1 MKTKEEIEYE
11 ERIKRRV
18 LILKTLMEQGK
29 IKFAESM
36 KNELEKSFSRVQ
48 FDKNGEPDL
57 STIDGRIRSIAL
69 AAEHFDHRSKMKEA
83 ISLFEIQR
91 RYFEIVDNNFN
102 QFYKMMIENKTTPHQ
117 IASHIAYS
125 GKDIDFLNEPIEALL
140 IDFEEFW
147 ELLSE
152 SSYIHLE
159 DDYESIKAVFGGDLF
174 PANDENIA
182 SKCGI
187 YTDTI
192 ILPCPFIRSRHMF
205 KIWDKEQRVYY
216 LLKHALNI
224 LQYKE
229 LALVD
234 FPKPIVV
241 ILPDKEMMNQFTYE
255 EIQKLGAIDALYH
268 ATKVFERD
276 FESIEDLIEFGKDL
290 DTIDKVLSEVTDKS
304 KVLFDID
311 STDPLNIQIQNQMN
325 GQAKQLMGTNNP
337 GIIVSMLGLGRMS
350 VCNELLIKSTK
361 IGGVPLIDAPT
372 SWEYFKWKLEYDSER
387 THPTKDFSKLHT
399 VKGLNGL
406 TNTSLSWI
414 GRIPPKGLI
423 ELRKNGAINEI
434 REILSNGISEL
445 VSANEMDFTK
455 TSNKVFN
462 NLNSAFNQHQENIRK
477 LINKKWKIAGK
488 DFGSW
493 VVMGT
498 VEIASACIGTPLF
511 GVSTVFLNKILDAP
525 KLKDLPK
532 SINKIKD
539 IEKQKKNLNKSPIGL
554 MFKYKKH

>member
-1 MKTKEEIEYE
+1 MKSQEDIEYE
-11 ERIKRRV
+11 ERVKRRV
-18 LILKTLMEQGK
+18 LILRDLMEQGK

-36 KNELEKSFSRVQ
+36 REGLEESFSKAR
-48 FDKNGEPDL
+48 FDKHGEPDL
-57 STIDGRIRSIAL
+57 STIDGRIRSMAL
-69 AAEHFDHRSKMKEA
+69 AAEHFDHRTKMKEA

-91 RYFEIVDNNFN
+91 RYFEIIDGNFN
-102 QFYKMMIENKTTPHQ
+102 YFYKMMIENKTTPHQ

-140 IDFEEFW
+140 KDFEEFW
-147 ELLSE
+147 ELLAE
-152 SSYIHLE
+152 SGYLHLE

-174 PANDENIA
+174 PANNENIA

-229 LALVD
+229 LALVNL
-234 FPKPIVV
+234 PKPIVV
-241 ILPDKEMMNQFTYE
+241 ILPDKEMMDEFAYE

-268 ATKVFERD
+268 ARKVFGRG
-276 FESIEDLIEFGKDL
+276 FESIEDLIEFGKEL
-290 DTIDKVLSEVTDKS
+290 DTVEKVLNEIADKE
-304 KVLFDID
+304 KVLFDSD
-311 STDPLNIQIQNQMN
+311 FTDPLNIQIQNQMN
-325 GQAKQLMGTNNP
+325 GQSKQLMGTDNP

-361 IGGVPLIDAPT
+361 VGGVPLIDAPT
-372 SWEYFKWKLEYDSER
+372 SWEYFKWKLQYDSER

-406 TNTSLSWI
+406 ANTNLSWI
-414 GRIPPKGLI
+414 GKIPPNGLI

-434 REILSNGISEL
+434 REILSNGIEEL

-455 TSNKVFN
+455 TSHKVFN
-462 NLNSAFNQHQENIRK
+462 NLNSAFNQHQENIK
-477 LINKKWKIAGK
+477 ELINKKWKIAGK

-493 VVMGT
+493 IVMGT
-498 VEIASACIGTPLF
+498 VEIASACIGTPLY
-511 GVSTVFLNKILDAP
+511 GVSTAVLDQILDAP

-532 SINKIKD
+532 SIDKIKD
-539 IEKQKKNLNKSPIGL
+539 VEKQKKNLNKSPLGL
-554 MFKYKKH
+554 MFKYKK

>member
-1 MKTKEEIEYE
+1 MKSQEDIEYE
-11 ERIKRRV
+11 ERVKRRV
-18 LILKTLMEQGK
+18 LILRDLVEQGK

-36 KNELEKSFSRVQ
+36 KEGLEESFSKAR
-48 FDKNGEPDL
+48 FDKHGEPDL
-57 STIDGRIRSIAL
+57 STIDGRIRSMAL
-69 AAEHFDHRSKMKEA
+69 AAEHFDHRIKMKEA

-91 RYFEIVDNNFN
+91 RYFEIIDGNFN
-102 QFYKMMIENKTTPHQ
+102 HFYKMMIENKTTPHQ
-117 IASHIAYS
+117 VASHIAYS

-140 IDFEEFW
+140 KDFEEFW
-147 ELLSE
+147 ELLAE
-152 SSYIHLE
+152 SGYLHLE

-174 PANDENIA
+174 PANNENIA

-234 FPKPIVV
+234 LPKPIVV
-241 ILPDKEMMNQFTYE
+241 ILPDKEMMDEFAYE

-268 ATKVFERD
+268 AKKVFGRG
-276 FESIEDLIEFGKDL
+276 FESIEDLIEFGKEL
-290 DTIDKVLSEVTDKS
+290 DTVEKVLNEISDKE
-304 KVLFDID
+304 KVLFDSD
-311 STDPLNIQIQNQMN
+311 FTDPLNIQIQNQMS
-325 GQAKQLMGTNNP
+325 GQSKQLMGTDNP

-361 IGGVPLIDAPT
+361 VGGVPLIDAPT
-372 SWEYFKWKLEYDSER
+372 SWEYFKWKLQYDSER
-387 THPTKDFSKLHT
+387 THPNKDFSKLHT

-406 TNTSLSWI
+406 SNTNLSWI
-414 GRIPPKGLI
+414 GKIPPKGLI

-434 REILSNGISEL
+434 REILSNGIEEL
-445 VSANEMDFTK
+445 VSANEMDFSK
-455 TSNKVFN
+455 TSHKVFN
-462 NLNSAFNQHQENIRK
+462 NLNSAFNQHQENIK
-477 LINKKWKIAGK
+477 ELINKKWKIAGQ

-493 VVMGT
+493 IVMGT
-498 VEIASACIGTPLF
+498 VEIASACIGTPLY
-511 GVSTVFLNKILDAP
+511 GVSTAVLNQILDAP

-532 SINKIKD
+532 SIDKIKD
-539 IEKQKKNLNKSPIGL
+539 IEEEKKNLKKSPLGL
-554 MFKYKKH
+554 MFKYKK